1 MEFIL
6 SHAYLAVG
14 GVVLGVL
21 LLWALIAAVFLALGG
36 GKRPFLLGP
45 VFAAV
50 HIAVIA
56 IVALTT
62 PSDWTATPLAGMGW
76 LVLSIADFPVTLLF
90 PRSGG
95 DVSLPG
101 FFILFGTV
109 QQLAAGTLFAA
120 VYTRRRRRR
129 TRPL

>member
-56 IVALTT
+56 IVALT
-62 PSDWTATPLAGMGW
+62 TATPLAGMGW